1 MGTLETVVCESKSV
15 AIVDTPSGILEK
27 AQAQLDAATKAET
40 GVKNKFDMLKQS
52 LEVEILNMPAMY
64 IAIQA
69 TLPPH
74 ASGRTTDVVMD
85 SGNGVCLSK
94 MCDGNITGCDGNVA
108 DGLRQTSA
116 AAYLARRRTGDL
128 VELLVTAGRDGE
140 DQHSFSAEGDR

>member
-1 MGTLETVVCESKSV
+1 MMQLKCVSNLEQALEVTVRISAISRDDSTRLAALVQTQSDDSDSDVGTLETVVCESKSV

-52 LEVEILNMPAMY
+52 LEVEILNMPTMY

-74 ASGRTTDVVMD
+74 ASGPTTDVVMD

-94 MCDGNITGCDGNVA
+94 M
-108 DGLRQTSA
+108 
-116 AAYLARRRTGDL
+116 
-128 VELLVTAGRDGE
+128 
-140 DQHSFSAEGDR
+140 